1 VEEQITSKA
10 VMEQMSEYKYRFS
23 SLEKDVSE
31 VKQQLHYYVS
41 SKENELQLK
50 GIQLTVDRIAQD
62 VQDAKKR
69 LTEVNNQLTLQE
81 LEGQKQNS
89 DLRESQAS
97 LQIRVL
103 WGTVSTIITI
113 LTSILIGYLTHL
125 IH

>member
-1 VEEQITSKA
+1 VEEQIAGKS
-10 VMEQMSEYKYRFS
+10 VIEQLSEYKYRFS

-31 VKQQLHYYVS
+31 VKQQIRCYVS
-41 SKENELQLK
+41 SKENDLK
-50 GIQLTVDRIAQD
+50 LRSIQLTLDRMEQD
-62 VQDAKKR
+62 VQEAKKR
-69 LTEVNNQLTLQE
+69 LTEVNSQLTLQE
-81 LEGQKQNS
+81 MEGQKQNS

>member
-1 VEEQITSKA
+1 VEEQTTGKLVI
-10 VMEQMSEYKYRFS
+10 EQLSEYKYRFS

-31 VKQQLHYYVS
+31 VKQQLRYYVS
-41 SKENELQLK
+41 SKENDLQLK

-62 VQDAKKR
+62 VQEVEKR
-69 LTEVNNQLTLQE
+69 LTGINNQLTLQE
-81 LEGQKQNS
+81 MEGQKQNS